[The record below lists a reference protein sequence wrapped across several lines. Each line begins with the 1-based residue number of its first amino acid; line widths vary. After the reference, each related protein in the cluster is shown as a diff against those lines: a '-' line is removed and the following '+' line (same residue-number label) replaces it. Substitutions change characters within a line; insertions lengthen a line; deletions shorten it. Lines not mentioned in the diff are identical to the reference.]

1 MPAEGSSAQTSRRS
15 SSPVSTRSRLRR
27 SVSSSFSS
35 MGVTGTRRPSRNR
48 RRPAESRKNGPNLIP
63 GTVSPFAVMDRFWT
77 DERQK
82 RVRCAISRTGYY
94 TPRIKGT
101 TVIRGR
107 DGPVN
112 ETGAKDARDLRRR
125 TQELRGELMNIKK
138 VKRLGVMVLSL
149 SALAGVTQASNMR
162 QMILGST
169 ESAPK
174 IETKLSAAAAAP
186 AQATADSS
194 AVNTTEE
201 QPAASAAPNIVD
213 LVGDSEFILRG
224 LVKEVTD
231 GFENGV
237 PYTQVT
243 VQVSEAFR
251 GQVGE
256 EYTFRQFG
264 LTKPKKMENGK
275 VYLGVTPEG
284 WSKYTQG
291 EDVVLFLY
299 KQASM
304 TGLRTTVGLGQG
316 KLEVS
321 GGNVTSQFGNEGL
334 FENVEVSNN
343 LLDDRDKRM
352 LGTKKGPVNTESF
365 VSFVRR
371 AVKGNWVKG
380 GKMRHVKK

>member
-1 MPAEGSSAQTSRRS
+1 
-15 SSPVSTRSRLRR
+15 
-27 SVSSSFSS
+27 
-35 MGVTGTRRPSRNR
+35 
-48 RRPAESRKNGPNLIP
+48 
-63 GTVSPFAVMDRFWT
+63 
-77 DERQK
+77 
-82 RVRCAISRTGYY
+82 
-94 TPRIKGT
+94 
-101 TVIRGR
+101 
-107 DGPVN
+107 
-112 ETGAKDARDLRRR
+112 
-125 TQELRGELMNIKK
+125 MNIKK

-169 ESAPK
+169 ESAPR

-186 AQATADSS
+186 AQTTTSRT
-194 AVNTTEE
+194 VNTTEE

-213 LVGDSEFILRG
+213 LVGDSEFIMRG
-224 LVKEVTD
+224 LVKEVID

-251 GQVGE
+251 GQAGE

-264 LTKPKKMENGK
+264 LTKPRKMENGK

-284 WSKYTQG
+284 WSKYRQG
-291 EDVVLFLY
+291 EEVVLFLY
-299 KQASM
+299 KQASV

-343 LLDDRDKRM
+343 LLNDRDKRM
-352 LGTKKGPVNTESF
+352 LATKRGPVNTESF
-365 VSFVRR
+365 ISFVRR
-371 AVKGNWVKG
+371 AVKGKWIEG
-380 GKMRHVKK
+380 GKMRHAKK